1 MHGSGVPLWK
11 KALSQPEKVGAVWKM
26 ATTHGFSRTFSLIE
40 EKKEASHPT
49 GYSAS
54 GIVVALGSDVRDI
67 AIGDRVACAGA
78 QYAHHAEYIR
88 VARNLCALIPDGVD
102 FESASTVTLGAISL
116 QGLRRAKPTLGETF
130 VVLGLGI
137 VATVQCLGQTVVGLS
152 ALILTLAYR
161 QSLSLGME
169 HGVHPAMPKPT
180 LWRV

>member
-1 MHGSGVPLWK
+1 MKQVLLKKGAAHSVDVPAPQLEPGEVLVCVQVSCLSIGTELSGMHGSGVPLWK

-78 QYAHHAEYIR
+78 QYAQHAEYIR

-102 FESASTVTLGAISL
+102 FESAS
-116 QGLRRAKPTLGETF
+116 
-130 VVLGLGI
+130 
-137 VATVQCLGQTVVGLS
+137 
-152 ALILTLAYR
+152 
-161 QSLSLGME
+161 QS
-169 HGVHPAMPKPT
+169 P
-180 LWRV
+180 